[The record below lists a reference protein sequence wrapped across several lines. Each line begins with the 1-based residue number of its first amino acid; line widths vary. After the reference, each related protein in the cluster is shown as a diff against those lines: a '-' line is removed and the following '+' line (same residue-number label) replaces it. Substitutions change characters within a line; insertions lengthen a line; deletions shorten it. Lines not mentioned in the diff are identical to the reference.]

1 MINKPEFKIQVLI
14 SSDIGVL
21 KDVIPLLNAVMLS
34 HVSMYDVI
42 KNVLNKVY
50 IEYLN
55 NWNLMKEYDDDRNT
69 NDNFSVSFSLSLHSN
84 SIA

>member
-34 HVSMYDVI
+34 DVSMYDVI

-55 NWNLMKEYDDDRNT
+55 NWNLMKEYDDRNT

>member
-55 NWNLMKEYDDDRNT
+55 NWNLMKEYDDRNT